1 MHNKTALLYPDQM
14 HLRLECLCF
23 LSWFLFF
30 YFVLFLFSEWSI
42 PSHLKKQNILS
53 VLPPLL
59 LILTRGDGGGHGDR
73 EPESIFNHKDNSLS
87 LTHSAAPERIWHL
100 RDWVARV
107 ILIYLAI
114 GTEGIG
120 SGKWTV
126 GVRMSQ
132 GFWGENR
139 VQVKKKWFIHS
150 GGRTTA
156 RLVEMRH

>member
-1 MHNKTALLYPDQM
+1 MANKTALLYPDQM
-14 HLRLECLCF
+14 HLRLECPCS
-23 LSWFLFF
+23 LSCFLFF
-30 YFVLFLFSEWSI
+30 CFVLVLFCEWSI

-53 VLPPLL
+53 VLLPLL

-73 EPESIFNHKDNSLS
+73 EPGSIFNHKDNSLS

-100 RDWVARV
+100 RDWIARV

-120 SGKWTV
+120 SGKWTA

-132 GFWGENR
+132 GFWGGNT
-139 VQVKKKWFIHS
+139 VQVEKKLFINS
-150 GGRTTA
+150 GGSTTA